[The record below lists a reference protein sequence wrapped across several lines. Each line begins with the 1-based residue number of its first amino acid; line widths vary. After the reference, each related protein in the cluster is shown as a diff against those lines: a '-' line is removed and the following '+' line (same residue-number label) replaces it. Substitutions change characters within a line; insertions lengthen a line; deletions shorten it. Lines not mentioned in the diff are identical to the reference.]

1 MSLRTALD
9 SGWLYF
15 AGAAVLL
22 LAAALSLVQYNPQT
36 ERPVGSL
43 AELSQL
49 ADRDDLNVVL
59 SNWNNG
65 TPPST
70 SALNIPE
77 PGTCLVMLV
86 LLSCVRR
93 RG

>member
-22 LAAALSLVQYNPQT
+22 LAAALSLIQYNPQT

-59 SNWNNG
+59 IVIDMLRADL
-65 TPPST
+65 
-70 SALNIPE
+70 SALKS
-77 PGTCLVMLV
+77 ML
-86 LLSCVRR
+86 SSGDVR
-93 RG
+93 